1 MTHTQLIAE
10 PIKYEPYFDYDTH
23 EYIDKSPWKKN
34 YRGNRKEYKCPCKS
48 YIFSSTL
55 QFNQHIKCKVHK
67 KWLINYEKETKEI
80 KEQEKELRI
89 ENEKLKKQL
98 KKNEIELN
106 NCHLLIKLLQEK
118 LKNQEEQVLESE
130 QDKFYDTNETNEI
143 D

>member
-1 MTHTQLIAE
+1 M
-10 PIKYEPYFDYDTH
+10 
-23 EYIDKSPWKKN
+23 
-34 YRGNRKEYKCPCKS
+34 
-48 YIFSSTL
+48 